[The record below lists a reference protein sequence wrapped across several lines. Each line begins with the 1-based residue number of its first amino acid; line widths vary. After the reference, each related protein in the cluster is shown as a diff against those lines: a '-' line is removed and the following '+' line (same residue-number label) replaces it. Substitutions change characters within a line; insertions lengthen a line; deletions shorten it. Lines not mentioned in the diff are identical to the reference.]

1 MTFRFGWRA
10 WAPIAA
16 ALLLTVAAPAVWA
29 QADTVFLTG
38 DTTLDN
44 ALQDAEDLSL
54 ADPAGFLLSISLQ
67 YKVPLKDLQALK
79 DQGLKPGEILLA
91 VNLLQATQKTLAQVS
106 ASWKANKGKG
116 WGVIAKDLGVKPGSD
131 AFQTLKKN
139 TLAEKDRLKDEEDK
153 KPAGAM
159 MMKAADPNKAPGD
172 MKAKKPDA
180 AKKP

>member
-1 MTFRFGWRA
+1 MTIRFERQLWVPMA
-10 WAPIAA
+10 V
-16 ALLLTVAAPAVWA
+16 LLLMVSAPAAWA

-38 DTTLDN
+38 DSTLDN

-54 ADPAGFLLSISLQ
+54 ADPAGFLQSVATQ
-67 YKVPLKDLQALK
+67 YKVPLKDLQALR

-91 VNLLQATQKTLAQVS
+91 VNLSQATKKTLTQVS

-116 WGVIAKDLGVKPGSD
+116 WGAIAKDLGVKPGSD
-131 AFQTLKKN
+131 AFQTLKKT
-139 TLAEKDRLKDEEDK
+139 TLAEKDRLKAEEDK
-153 KPAGAM
+153 KPVGA
-159 MMKAADPNKAPGD
+159 MMKAAEPNKAPGD